1 MPNKTNNPK
10 KTEAQQKAQ
19 KKYMEKL
26 SRVEITMPP
35 ERKQRIQDHVKKTG
49 ESVNAFLNRAADETI
64 ERDNGP

>member
-1 MPNKTNNPK
+1 MATK

-26 SRVEITMPP
+26 SRLEITMPP
-35 ERKQRIQDHVKKTG
+35 ERKQRIQNHAKEIG

-64 ERDNGP
+64 EHDKEKE